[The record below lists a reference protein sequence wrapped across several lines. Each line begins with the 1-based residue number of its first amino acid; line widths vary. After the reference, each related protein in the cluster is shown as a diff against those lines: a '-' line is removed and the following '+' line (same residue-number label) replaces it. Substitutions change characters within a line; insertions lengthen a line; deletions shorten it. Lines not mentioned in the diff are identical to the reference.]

1 MNAACRPIAVQRF
14 KPLDGTKPV
23 YSRRDNTWR
32 PDNDIWIRQQDWQ
45 LTVSNHRPVSNVYVQ
60 DRKACRCQATSI
72 SIWRKWFAKNRYL
85 DRQSAYRCHRWTE
98 KAILRVVSLMFWQ
111 LVILLCSLCWI
122 CRHCSTASLLLH
134 RLHRNLRTHR
144 HSSDTTATY
153 SVRQKVIH
161 NTFCT
166 IFSHGKPCN
175 SCN

>member
-85 DRQSAYRCHRWTE
+85 DRQSAYRCHRSTE
-98 KAILRVVSLMFWQ
+98 KAILRVVSDVLTAGD
-111 LVILLCSLCWI
+111 LTLLTLLDLSALFDCVAVAA
-122 CRHCSTASLLLH
+122 STASELTDSQTQFWH
-134 RLHRNLRTHR
+134 
-144 HSSDTTATY
+144 D
-153 SVRQKVIH
+153 
-161 NTFCT
+161 
-166 IFSHGKPCN
+166 SHLQRETKSNP
-175 SCN
+175 